1 MKNPFF
7 TLFFVSST
15 LFATAALAQYPGGS
29 PNGRPGGIRP
39 GGTPSDSLPAGRPAP
54 AGPTQEAAP
63 RGNAKVT
70 GILIDSVSN
79 KPVEFAT
86 VALLS
91 PPSTKPIDGTT
102 TDDKGRFTITKL
114 APGRYRLELSFIGYR
129 NRYTTA
135 FTVERGGSVDLG
147 NLKLAPDVKTL
158 TEVNVVGQ
166 AAQIEEKVDRLIYN
180 ADRDIT
186 AKGGDASDI
195 LRKVPMLSVDMDGNV
210 TLRGSSNI
218 RVLINNKPSTIVASS
233 VADALKQI
241 PADQIKTVEVITSPS
256 AKYDAEGSGGIIN
269 IVLKKNNLQGTTLN
283 IDGGVGNRGTNLS
296 LNGNLRTGKMGFSIG
311 GFGRAEY
318 NVRGSFLNDQ
328 TTRTITNPVTN
339 TLSDPTRTLQSAN
352 TLSQRLFGNYQLGWD
367 WDIDKTSSITA
378 SLRYGARNGL
388 QNQYNLLTE
397 TYQPGGYFPTRSDRN
412 VATKDLSGTI
422 DANITYTKTYKPQKE
437 LSVLALFSRNNRTN
451 NFVADILSNTDFQ
464 TITSRQRN
472 DNLSYNQ
479 ESNLQVDYQTPI
491 KDNQLFEIGAKGVF
505 RQVNSDYQYFI
516 ATGADGGYQV
526 DNTRPDNTLIYTQ
539 NIAASYLSYTYTSK
553 TKYTIKAGLRYEYT
567 FVNARFSKEATG
579 TADSIPNY
587 GTLVPSIN
595 ISKALKGGKIIK
607 LAYNRRIQRP
617 GIQFLNPN
625 LNTSNPTNITQ
636 GNPYLSPEFTDNI
649 EFGTST
655 NIKGLY
661 VNATVFAR
669 RTTGEITAV
678 REVTAVTGQTFGDV
692 VNPVFQPAIKTT
704 YQNIGY
710 QDAYGLNLF
719 LNGTLFSKLQIGGGI
734 DLYHVSL
741 TNNSASPIYNAT
753 NSGWVLGGR
762 ANASLALS
770 NGFAFQIFAGGR
782 GRQVQ
787 LQGYQGGMYFYSIGA
802 RKEFNDKK
810 SSLGLA
816 AENIFNH
823 PFTQR
828 TELSSPILTQN
839 SSNNFYNAGV
849 RLTFSHRLGKM
860 SVDGGNRRRRSRG
873 NGDDSD
879 QKEGE
884 GEQGGGQQGGAPQ
897 GGNGGAA
904 PRAPRSNK

>member
-7 TLFFVSST
+7 TFFFVSST

-328 TTRTITNPVTN
+328 TTRNYNLATN

-692 VNPVFQPAIKTT
+692 VNPVFQQAIKTT

-860 SVDGGNRRRRSRG
+860 SVDGGNRRRRRG

-897 GGNGGAA
+897 GGNGGSA